1 MGSIEPLQAFLA
13 DLGPAGVI
21 VLAILDSAGMPTLGG
36 PDALLLL
43 MAPNFSMATG
53 LWLLAGTVAGS
64 ALGCLI
70 LYYVGRRGGEPLLA
84 RFGAAEKRVWVRQ
97 KLERYDFIGIF
108 AAAIGPPPFPTK
120 LFVLSAGVLG
130 MEWRRM
136 LLAVVLG
143 RTLRYGV
150 AWYLGLHYGVQA
162 AELLSQHYLSIFAGV
177 IVLLAL
183 LLLIPLLARYWRRSQ
198 KPS

>member
-1 MGSIEPLQAFLA
+1 MGNLEPFQALLA

-21 VLAILDSAGMPTLGG
+21 VLSIFDSAGMPTLGG

-43 MAPNFSMATG
+43 MAPNFSVATG

-70 LYYVGRRGGEPLLA
+70 LYYAGRRGGEPLLA
-84 RFGAAEKRVWVRQ
+84 RFGGAEKREWVRQ
-97 KLERYDFIGIF
+97 KIQRYDLAGIF

-130 MEWRRM
+130 MRWKRL
-136 LLAVVLG
+136 LLAVILG

-150 AWYLGLHYGVQA
+150 AWYLGLHYGTRA
-162 AELLSQHYLSIFAGV
+162 AELLSQHYLTIFAGV
-177 IVLLAL
+177 VVLLAL
-183 LLLIPLLARYWRRSQ
+183 LALIPLLKRGWSR
-198 KPS
+198 PSV

>member
-1 MGSIEPLQAFLA
+1 MGNLEPFQAFLS

-21 VLAILDSAGMPTLGG
+21 VLSVLDSAGMPTLGG

-70 LYYVGRRGGEPLLA
+70 LYYLGRRGGEPLLA
-84 RFGAAEKRVWVRQ
+84 RFGGAEKRAWVQQ
-97 KLERYDFIGIF
+97 KIQRYEFAGIF

-130 MEWRRM
+130 MQWKRL
-136 LLAVVLG
+136 LLAVILG

-150 AWYLGLHYGVQA
+150 AWYLGLHYGTRA
-162 AELLSQHYLSIFAGV
+162 AELLSRHYLTIFAGV
-177 IVLLAL
+177 VVLLAL
-183 LLLIPLLARYWRRSQ
+183 LLLVPLLRRLWSS
-198 KPS
+198 PSA

>member
-1 MGSIEPLQAFLA
+1 MGIEPLQTFLA
-13 DLGPAGVI
+13 DLGPTGVI

-43 MAPNFSMATG
+43 MAPNFSIATG

-84 RFGAAEKRVWVRQ
+84 RFGGAEKREWVRQ
-97 KLERYDFIGIF
+97 KIQRYDFTGIF

-130 MEWRRM
+130 MEWKR
-136 LLAVVLG
+136 LLVAVILG

-150 AWYLGLHYGVQA
+150 AWYLGLLYGVRA
-162 AELLSQHYLSIFAGV
+162 AELLSQHYLSIFTGV
-177 IVLLAL
+177 VVLLAL
-183 LLLIPLLARYWRRSQ
+183 LLLIPLLSRRWS
-198 KPS
+198 KPSA

>member
-1 MGSIEPLQAFLA
+1 MGTLEPFQDFLS
-13 DLGPAGVI
+13 DLGPVSVI
-21 VLAILDSAGMPTLGG
+21 VLSFFDSAGMPTLGG

-43 MAPNFSMATG
+43 MAPTFSPATG
-53 LWLLAGTVAGS
+53 LWLLAGSVAGS
-64 ALGCLI
+64 ALGCLV
-70 LYYVGRRGGEPLLA
+70 LYYLGRRGGEPLLM
-84 RFGAAEKRVWVRQ
+84 RFGGAEKREWVRQ

-130 MEWRRM
+130 MKWQRM
-136 LLAVVLG
+136 ILAVILG

-162 AELLSQHYLSIFAGV
+162 AELLSRHYLTIFAGM

-183 LLLIPLLARYWRRSQ
+183 MLLIPLLIKRWSRPNA
-198 KPS
+198 